1 MVFRNLSLAGAILIL
16 VTGCGSS
23 DDSASI
29 LDASQPATIVLKS
42 ESAEGVVGLDVFGT
56 GHVDGTGRIEL
67 ILNGQPY
74 KSEVLIDDVAFRWG
88 GDWYSPEATIRYTPQ
103 DARGG
108 AIKLSYRF
116 RSL

>member
-1 MVFRNLSLAGAILIL
+1 MVFRKLSLAVAVLIL

-42 ESAEGVVGLDVFGT
+42 EITEGVVGLGIVGT

-67 ILNGQPY
+67 VLNGQPY
-74 KSEVLIDDVAFRWG
+74 KTDVLMGDVSFRWG
-88 GDWYSPEATIRYTPQ
+88 GDWYSPEATIQYTPQ

-108 AIKLSYRF
+108 TIKLAYRF
-116 RSL
+116 R